1 MSLYRKVDIMFVIY
15 LYNIGINVMKSCSIV
30 KRSCQLVY
38 DFCEDKN
45 FDISLTPSVI
55 AHPII
60 KFMKYN
66 IL

>member
-1 MSLYRKVDIMFVIY
+1 MSYRKVDNIMLVIY

-30 KRSCQLVY
+30 KPFCQLVY
-38 DFCEDKN
+38 DFGEDN
-45 FDISLTPSVI
+45 DFDISLTPSVI
-55 AHPII
+55 AHTII